1 MILIILTLLIFTEII
16 EVNLF
21 NLQYN
26 TKRNIEK
33 RAIET
38 TESDIKEENII
49 EYEEHKLIIDIPDNE
64 V

>member
-1 MILIILTLLIFTEII
+1 MILIILTLLIFREII